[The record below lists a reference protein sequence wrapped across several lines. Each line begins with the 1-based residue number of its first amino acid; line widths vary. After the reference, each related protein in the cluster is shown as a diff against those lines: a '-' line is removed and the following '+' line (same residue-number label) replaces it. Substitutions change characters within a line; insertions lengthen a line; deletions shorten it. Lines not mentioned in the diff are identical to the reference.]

1 MTGGPV
7 MPVVLEA
14 DKMGPVDVAVIAF
27 EGNDFSGDVA
37 PALADL
43 QASGTVKV
51 IDMAFVRKA
60 ADGSTS
66 VAELADE
73 PIAGAF
79 GQLADTQVE
88 LLSEAD
94 LADLAGALAPDS
106 AAMVVVWENRW
117 AARFASA
124 IRESHGRVA
133 MIERIP
139 QENVE
144 RAINALE
151 DEPSAGAVEEL
162 ATPERSAW
170 YVRMVLCV
178 SCLPFSRR

>member
-1 MTGGPV
+1 MTGGRV
-7 MPVVLEA
+7 MPTVLEA

-27 EGNDFSGDVA
+27 DSSDFSGDAA
-37 PALADL
+37 PALAEL
-43 QASGTVKV
+43 QASGTVNV

-66 VAELADE
+66 IVELADE
-73 PIAGAF
+73 PVAGAF
-79 GQLADTQVE
+79 EQLADTQVE

-94 LADLAGALAPDS
+94 LSDLAGGLAPDS

-151 DEPSAGAVEEL
+151 DEQSIGAIDEL
-162 ATPERSAW
+162 AAAGRSAW
-170 YVRMVLCV
+170 YARMISCV
-178 SCLPFSRR
+178 QCLPFSRR

>member
-1 MTGGPV
+1 
-7 MPVVLEA
+7 
-14 DKMGPVDVAVIAF
+14 
-27 EGNDFSGDVA
+27 N
-37 PALADL
+37 
-43 QASGTVKV
+43 V

-60 ADGSTS
+60 GDGSTS
-66 VAELADE
+66 IVELADE
-73 PIAGAF
+73 RVAGAF
-79 GQLADTQVE
+79 QRLADPQVE

-94 LADLAGALAPDS
+94 LSDLAGGLAPDS

-144 RAINALE
+144 RAINALQE
-151 DEPSAGAVEEL
+151 EQSIGAVDEL
-162 ATPERSAW
+162 AATETSAW
-170 YVRMVLCV
+170 YARMIWCV
-178 SCLPFSRR
+178 QCLPRSHR

>member
-1 MTGGPV
+1 MTGGQV
-7 MPVVLEA
+7 MPVLLEA

-27 EGNDFSGDVA
+27 DGSDFSGDVA

-43 QASGTVKV
+43 QTSGTVKV
-51 IDMAFVRKA
+51 IDLAFVRKA

-66 VAELADE
+66 IVELADE
-73 PIAGAF
+73 PSSQAF
-79 GQLADTQVE
+79 ERLAETQVE

-94 LADLAGALAPDS
+94 LSDLAGGLAPDS
-106 AAMVVVWENRW
+106 AAMVVVWENMW

-124 IRESHGRVA
+124 IRDSHGRVA

-144 RAINALE
+144 RAINAL
-151 DEPSAGAVEEL
+151 DEEQAMGTVKE
-162 ATPERSAW
+162 
-170 YVRMVLCV
+170 
-178 SCLPFSRR
+178 

>member
-1 MTGGPV
+1 VTGGQV
-7 MPVVLEA
+7 MPVLLEA
-14 DKMGPVDVAVIAF
+14 DKLGPVDVAVIAF
-27 EGNDFSGDVA
+27 DGSDLSGDVA

-43 QASGTVKV
+43 QTSGTVKV
-51 IDMAFVRKA
+51 IDLAFVRKA

-66 VAELADE
+66 IVELADE
-73 PIAGAF
+73 PGARAF
-79 GQLADTQVE
+79 ERLADTQVE

-94 LADLAGALAPDS
+94 LSDLAGGLAPDS
-106 AAMVVVWENRW
+106 AAMVVVWENTW

-144 RAINALE
+144 RAINAL
-151 DEPSAGAVEEL
+151 DEEQSIGTVEQ
-162 ATPERSAW
+162 
-170 YVRMVLCV
+170 
-178 SCLPFSRR
+178 

>member
-1 MTGGPV
+1 MTGGGV

-27 EGNDFSGDVA
+27 EGSDFSGDVA

-66 VAELADE
+66 IAELADE
-73 PIAGAF
+73 PVARAF
-79 GQLADTQVE
+79 EQLAGTQVE

-94 LADLAGALAPDS
+94 LSDLAGGLVPGS

-124 IRESHGRVA
+124 ISQAHGRVA

-144 RAINALE
+144 RAIKALE
-151 DEPSAGAVEEL
+151 EE
-162 ATPERSAW
+162 
-170 YVRMVLCV
+170 
-178 SCLPFSRR
+178 

>member
-1 MTGGPV
+1 MTGGQV

-27 EGNDFSGDVA
+27 EGSDFSGDVA

-43 QASGTVKV
+43 QASGTVQV

-66 VAELADE
+66 IVELADE
-73 PIAGAF
+73 PLARAF
-79 GQLADTQVE
+79 EQLADTQVE

-94 LADLAGALAPDS
+94 LSDLAGGLAPDS

-124 IRESHGRVA
+124 IRESHGQVA

-151 DEPSAGAVEEL
+151 EEGSIGASEEL
-162 ATPERSAW
+162 AATERSGW
-170 YVRMVLCV
+170 YARMVLCV
-178 SCLPFSRR
+178 PYSPR

>member
-1 MTGGPV
+1 MTRKPGRPGLLETGKNGPR
-7 MPVVLEA
+7 
-14 DKMGPVDVAVIAF
+14 DGAVIAF
-27 EGNDFSGDVA
+27 EGSDFTGDMA

-66 VAELADE
+66 IAELADE
-73 PIAGAF
+73 PVAGAF
-79 GQLADTQVE
+79 RQLADTQVE

-106 AAMVVVWENRW
+106 APMVVVWETRW
-117 AARFASA
+117 AARIPSA
-124 IRESHGRVA
+124 IRESHARVA

-162 ATPERSAW
+162 ATPERS
-170 YVRMVLCV
+170 
-178 SCLPFSRR
+178 